1 MSIDPPLD
9 LEELPSLLWAELVRA
24 SRDRHHGWRLPVLAT
39 VDAQGAPQARTVV
52 LRDADPAS
60 GELLCCTDLRSPK
73 VAQLR
78 ADGRGVLVFWCT
90 RLSWQLR
97 AQVHIAVEADGPRVR
112 AAWSRVAGQPAARD
126 YRSLLPPGT
135 TAPGEAE
142 ATHFAPDG
150 VQAPEPGAA
159 ARGAA
164 AQPHHLAVLA
174 ARVRALDWLD
184 LHRHRGPRRAAV
196 DAHGRARWLVP

>member
-1 MSIDPPLD
+1 MSAHPSLD
-9 LEELPSLLWAELVRA
+9 LEELPARLWAELVRA

-52 LRDADPAS
+52 LRGADPAS
-60 GELLCCTDLRSPK
+60 GELLCFTDLRSPK

-78 ADGRGVLVFWCT
+78 ADGRGVLVFWCA

-97 AQVHIAVEADGPRVR
+97 AQVHIEVETDGPRVQ

-126 YRSLLPPGT
+126 YLSRLPPGT
-135 TAPGEAE
+135 AAPGEA
-142 ATHFAPDG
+142 
-150 VQAPEPGAA
+150 AA
-159 ARGAA
+159 ARGD
-164 AQPHHLAVLA
+164 AQDPHHLAVLA
-174 ARVRALDWLD
+174 ARVRALDWLE
-184 LHRHRGPRRAAV
+184 LHRHHGPHRAAV